1 MVLYRF
7 KSILF
12 FSALW
17 TLVVLQ
23 LMWPSHGRSNDD
35 LRETAV
41 VRAVRKVSP
50 VVVNISSEFEVR
62 GRTNPFSG
70 MGLDPSL
77 ENFFKDFFDPGFEQR
92 YQRASL
98 GSGVII
104 DGKRGFVLTNN
115 HVIQKTGVITVVLK
129 DGREF
134 KAQIVGADPESDL
147 AVLRIAA
154 QTPLP
159 DIKMGNSDGLMV
171 GETVFAIGNPF
182 GFSNTV
188 TTGVVSATSRSIRS
202 EDMVYHD
209 FIQTDASINPGN
221 SGGPLL
227 NINGELIGINT
238 AIYAKAQGI
247 GFAIPINK
255 AKRIVADLIK
265 FGEVVQ
271 AWIGLT
277 VQGVDQ
283 RLAQYLQLKDIKGV
297 LVKKVEGTGPAHT
310 AGIQD
315 GDVIVALGKRNIL
328 SESDYQTTMRGFA
341 AGQIIDVK
349 IWRRGKTIAIA
360 VPAAV
365 FPEELAMGLA
375 FRLLGINVAG
385 LSSKNRHIYQTF
397 AEEGVLIV
405 EIHRQSHLARIGA
418 RPGDVIRQIDEITI
432 KNLKAFKKAVIKY
445 RHKSSLVI
453 VLQRGRY
460 LYNLSVKL

>member
-1 MVLYRF
+1 MVLHRF
-7 KSILF
+7 KSIKI

-23 LMWPSHGRSNDD
+23 LIWPSHGRSNDD

-41 VRAVRKVSP
+41 VRAVRTVSP

-62 GRTNPFSG
+62 GRANPFSG

-104 DGKRGFVLTNN
+104 DGKRGFILTNN
-115 HVIQKTGVITVVLK
+115 HVVQKTGVITVVLK

-154 QTPLP
+154 QSPLP

-271 AWIGLT
+271 AWVGLT
-277 VQGVDQ
+277 VQGIDQ
-283 RLAQYLQLKDIKGV
+283 RLSQYLQLKNVKGV
-297 LVKKVEGTGPAHT
+297 LVKKVEETGPARK

-315 GDVIVALGKRNIL
+315 GDVIVALGKRNML
-328 SESDYQTTMRGFA
+328 SENDYQAAMRGFA
-341 AGQIIDVK
+341 AGQLIDIK
-349 IWRRGKTIAIA
+349 IWRRGKTSTIA
-360 VPAAV
+360 VHAAV

-385 LSSKNRHIYQTF
+385 LTSKNRHIYQTF

-418 RPGDVIRQIDEITI
+418 QPGDVIRQIDEISI
-432 KNLKAFKKAVIKY
+432 KDIKTFKKAVIKY